1 MDSTD
6 GGGLGTRKLEKPMT
20 SGRVTGFS
28 DGVIAIAITVMVLE
42 LRAPAGAG
50 SASLLAQTPVFSSYV
65 LSFVYLGIYWSNH
78 HNLFQAVER
87 VNGAVLWANLH
98 LLFWLTLVP
107 FTTAW
112 MGENHFAAW
121 PTAVYGIVLLL
132 AGVAYYILVRTLV
145 ALHGKTS
152 DLAQALGHQFK
163 DKLSVLLYAIAIP
176 LAFASSWAADALY
189 VAVAIMWLIPD
200 RRVEKCVAQ

>member
-1 MDSTD
+1 M
-6 GGGLGTRKLEKPMT
+6 RA
-20 SGRVTGFS
+20 GRIVGFS
-28 DGVIAIAITVMVLE
+28 DGVIAIAITVMVLK
-42 LRAPAGAG
+42 LRSPAGTGA
-50 SASLLAQTPVFSSYV
+50 ASLLAQLPVFSSYV

-132 AGVAYYILVRTLV
+132 AGVAYYILVRALV

-152 DLAQALGHQFK
+152 ALAGARPPVQGQAVRA
-163 DKLSVLLYAIAIP
+163 DVRRRDSVGIRVPVGRRCAVCHGRDHVADSRSP
-176 LAFASSWAADALY
+176 HREERCPMSSSQHR
-189 VAVAIMWLIPD
+189 PPS
-200 RRVEKCVAQ
+200 